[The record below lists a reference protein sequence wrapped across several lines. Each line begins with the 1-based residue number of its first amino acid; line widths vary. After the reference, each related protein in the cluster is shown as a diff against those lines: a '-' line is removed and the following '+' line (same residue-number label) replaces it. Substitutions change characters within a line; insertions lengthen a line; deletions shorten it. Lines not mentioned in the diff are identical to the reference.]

1 MAVIS
6 ITSIIPNMIF
16 GIVLII
22 GWLPIIIITEINNK
36 GNLNELKVL
45 QDEIKKNLKLT
56 DIVFTFPQQTTE
68 PNTQFKQNNDGT
80 NIINLEY
87 IKSNNNN
94 LYIKIIKKTTTTDN
108 KGVKRMDV
116 SNDKI
121 IIGKPLVDGNQISDD
136 DYIYLALKNKV
147 TTINNI
153 ADKNNNNITYDIE
166 IYSIPNDK
174 TFMKVEGLD
183 EDKIDMTVNT
193 YEFGPKDIAITS
205 IINNK
210 KNNNQL
216 QMWGFRIGTFL
227 MLFIGLSLIVSPLT
241 ALVQLGQSL
250 PGPLQLLA
258 IPGQIILGLYQSL
271 SFFSSLLLTLLMTFL
286 VWSIINM
293 PLLSFVI
300 GGLLIGLIL
309 YFQKK

>member
-6 ITSIIPNMIF
+6 VTSIIPNIIF
-16 GIVLII
+16 GLVLII
-22 GWLPIIIITEINNK
+22 GWLPIIIITERNNK

-45 QDEIKKNLKLT
+45 EDEIKKNLKLT
-56 DIVFTFPQQTTE
+56 DVIFTFPLQTTE

-80 NIINLEY
+80 KIINLEY

-108 KGVKRMDV
+108 KGIKKTDV

-121 IIGKPLVDGNQISDD
+121 ILGKPLVDGNQISDD
-136 DYIYLALKNKV
+136 DYIYLASQNKV

-153 ADKNNNNITYDIE
+153 ADKNNNNITYDIQ

-183 EDKIDMTVNT
+183 KDRIDMIVYT
-193 YEFGPKDIAITS
+193 YEFGPKDVAITS
-205 IINNK
+205 IINRK

-216 QMWGFRIGTFL
+216 QMWGGRIGTFL

-241 ALVQLGQSL
+241 ALVQIGEAL

-258 IPGQIILGLYQSL
+258 IPGKIILRLYETL
-271 SFFSSLLLTLLMTFL
+271 SFFGSLLLTLLMTFL

-293 PLLSFVI
+293 PLLSVVI